1 MSKRKTKDE
10 QQWLNRVAELGCIIC
25 KRPAEIHHIGNG
37 AMGKRSDHFSVLPLC
52 EIHHRTGGHGVAVH
66 AGRKTWESNFGTERE
81 LLQKVQAQLHDETI
95 ADWMRLI
102 EGDEF

>member
-10 QQWLNRVAELGCIIC
+10 QQWLNRVAELGCTIC

-37 AMGKRSDHFSVLPLC
+37 TMGKRASNFEVIPLC
-52 EIHHRTGGHGVAVH
+52 SEHHRTGGHGVAVH
-66 AGRKTWESNFGTERE
+66 AGRKTWEAIYGTERE
-81 LLQKVQAQLHDETI
+81 LLQKTQAQLHDEAI